1 MSIKKI
7 IYFIFIAVS
16 IIFIHVSSV
25 SAQST
30 LSLKSQVHIQAD
42 TIEYLKDQNLVM
54 ARGQVHIQQGTINL
68 YADNIRYD
76 TDSQDVQANGH
87 VVFQDGSQTV
97 EMESLTYNMR
107 TRSGKA
113 FNIKTTVPPWI
124 TIGSEVDIEKDKVT
138 IKNAVATTCDY
149 SPEYQHY
156 HLETDKITIYSGDYL
171 VAENVIFYIGKVP
184 VFYFPFFVKAI
195 HNVSTPF
202 SFQTGSTDYLGT
214 YLLLTNNYL
223 FSPTNYGALYTD
235 YFSHKGIGI
244 GFRHEFSLNAYSA
257 FSLYGYGIEEK
268 DTNQFR
274 WESRLR
280 GLWAVSSSLQG
291 RVEADIPGDGLFS
304 EDYSVARRDPS
315 LVSTQREYDVSM
327 TLTRPNYTLGVL
339 LDRQLLPDPNDPL
352 EVNYIDSQIE
362 LPQINFSLFPQP
374 LINKNFLKYDMT
386 LTGEHL
392 YTQNDGYY
400 VNHLSGEL
408 GLSESKIFLK
418 TQTFYTRIALDEA
431 YQDVSDVGVTVGTG
445 SAGDTGSVNA
455 SSTWSG
461 RWTEF
466 FTTNATYSFT
476 KQLNNLTPFDPADG
490 ITSNF
495 LQTSMQFIAGSLM
508 RDTIGTSYD
517 FTVQGVPQGA
527 KLGYVNEQ
535 FYFTPLPQFDY
546 MAIVDYSVQANAIK
560 DFNSVL
566 DYNSTKDLWRFRITG
581 NYVNPNVSN
590 TGYITQGVLPVQLP
604 TFEIAGEV
612 DIALFTN
619 YRISALE
626 TYDCTNAVFESR
638 SVSLYRDLHDWEA
651 QIGYSNDPIN
661 GEQLFFTLNLKA
673 IPGKPLSVSNQQ
685 LQNLNGIRNQGLTGS
700 AAQFQ

>member
-54 ARGQVHIQQGTINL
+54 ARGQVHIQQGSVNL

-87 VVFQDGSQTV
+87 VVWQDGSQTV

-107 TRSGKA
+107 IRKGKA

-124 TIGSEVDIEKDKVT
+124 TIGSEVDIEKDKII
-138 IKNAVATTCDY
+138 IKNAIATTCDY
-149 SPEYQHY
+149 APEYQHY

-195 HNVSTPF
+195 HDVRTPF
-202 SFQTGSTDYLGT
+202 SFSTGSTTYLGN
-214 YLLLTNNYL
+214 YVLFTNNYL
-223 FSPTNYGALYTD
+223 FSPKNYGALYTD
-235 YFSHKGIGI
+235 YFSSKGIGI
-244 GFRHEFSLNAYSA
+244 GVRHEFALNDYSA

-661 GEQLFFTLNLKA
+661 GEQLFFPLNLKA
-673 IPGKPLSVSNQQ
+673 LPGKPIYVSDQQ
-685 LQNLNGIRNQGLTGS
+685 LQ
-700 AAQFQ
+700 

>member
-1 MSIKKI
+1 MKKI
-7 IYFIFIAVS
+7 SYFILAAIMIVFIN
-16 IIFIHVSSV
+16 SSFAF
-25 SAQST
+25 AQSA
-30 LSLKSQVHIQAD
+30 LSLKSQVHVQAD
-42 TIEYLKDQNLVM
+42 TIQYLRDQNLVM
-54 ARGQVHIQQGTINL
+54 ARGQVHIQQGSVNL

-107 TRSGKA
+107 TKRGKA

-171 VAENVIFYIGKVP
+171 VAENIIFYIGKVP
-184 VFYFPFFVKAI
+184 VFYFPFFVKNI

-202 SFQTGSTDYLGT
+202 AFQTGSTSYLGT

-223 FSPTNYGALYTD
+223 FSPTNYGTLYTD
-235 YFSHKGIGI
+235 YFSRKGIGI

-257 FSLYGYGIEEK
+257 FSFYGYGIEEK

-304 EDYSVARRDPS
+304 QDYSVARRDPS
-315 LVSTQREYDVSM
+315 LVSTQREYDISM
-327 TLTRPNYTLGVL
+327 TLTRQNYTLGVL
-339 LDRQLLPDPNDPL
+339 LDRQLLPNPNDPL
-352 EVNYIDSQIE
+352 EVNYVDSQIA

-374 LINKNFLKYDMT
+374 LIDKNFIKYDMT

-392 YTQNDGYY
+392 YTQSDGYY
-400 VNHLSGEL
+400 VNHISGEL

-431 YQDVSDVGVTVGTG
+431 YQDISDVGVTVGTG

-495 LQTSMQFIAGSLM
+495 LQASMQFIGGSLM

-517 FTVQGVPQGA
+517 FTVRGVPQGA
-527 KLGYVNEQ
+527 KLNYLNEQ

-546 MAIVDYSVQANAIK
+546 LAIIDYSVQANAIK

-566 DYNSTKDLWRFRITG
+566 DYKSTKDLWRFRISG

-590 TGYITQGVLPVQLP
+590 TGYINQSVTPPETP

-612 DIALFTN
+612 DLALFTN

-626 TYDCTNAVFESR
+626 TYDCTNATFISR
-638 SVSLYRDLHDWEA
+638 SISLYRDLHDWEA
-651 QIGYSNDPIN
+651 QIGYSNDPTN

-673 IPGKPLSVSNQQ
+673 LPGRPLSVSDQQ
-685 LQNLNGIRNQGLTGS
+685 LQSLNGIRNQGLTGYAS
-700 AAQFQ
+700 QFQ